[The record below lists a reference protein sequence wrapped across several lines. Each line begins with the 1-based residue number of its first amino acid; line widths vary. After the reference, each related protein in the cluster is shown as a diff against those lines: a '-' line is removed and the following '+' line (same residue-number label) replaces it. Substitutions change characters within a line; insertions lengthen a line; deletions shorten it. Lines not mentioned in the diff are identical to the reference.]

1 MLKCMYFM
9 GVVLCFHVLLHFKSV
24 MSLQSVCGLAVEG
37 NVTPLAVVTTG
48 RTLGTSV
55 MSK

>member
-1 MLKCMYFM
+1 MYFM